1 MTACRFLS
9 RPAKAKKSALKSRA
23 KTSTNSQTTYAG
35 VWHLG
40 VGDEYEGTYCTR
52 MNPLA
57 RIDLAGVK
65 LHYRNGGYLIV
76 PRDGAEVSIFMPHQI
91 ARRRPPAHD
100 WNKAQNHTPRPGAFR
115 AGEPGREACH
125 SRTSSASHK
134 GVRPSRR
141 ATGSGE
147 GFSALRLL

>member
-100 WNKAQNHTPRPGAFR
+100 WNKAQITHHAPAHSAQENPG
-115 AGEPGREACH
+115 GRH
-125 SRTSSASHK
+125 
-134 GVRPSRR
+134 
-141 ATGSGE
+141 ATHAPHPHPTMGYGHQ
-147 GFSALRLL
+147 GGPLA